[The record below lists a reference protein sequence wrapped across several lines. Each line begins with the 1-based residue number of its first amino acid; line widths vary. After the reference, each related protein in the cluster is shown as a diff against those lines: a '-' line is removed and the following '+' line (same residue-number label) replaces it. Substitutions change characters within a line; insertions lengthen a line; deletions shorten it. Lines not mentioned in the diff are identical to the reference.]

1 MENSKFSI
9 IAFNVIENTDD
20 KTILL
25 NYSKAPLVLYFTGED
40 VTQYLKQDENF
51 SKYLE
56 KCGVFTT
63 GRYTYSK
70 IQGNL
75 ISDMDKD
82 ADAYSVYKIDEQIQN
97 MFPLDLNLG
106 LSTEYIYEVVNE
118 TYWRVAKDNPG
129 KFTTILDT
137 HNEICRLCPKT
148 NEETIINYYK
158 SALKKNY
165 NFTDY
170 NLGVLY
176 KTISTVFNKQK

>member
-63 GRYTYSK
+63 ERYTYSK

-82 ADAYSVYKIDEQIQN
+82 ADAYSAGDGIRS
-97 MFPLDLNLG
+97 LL
-106 LSTEYIYEVVNE
+106 
-118 TYWRVAKDNPG
+118 R
-129 KFTTILDT
+129 
-137 HNEICRLCPKT
+137 R
-148 NEETIINYYK
+148 
-158 SALKKNY
+158 
-165 NFTDY
+165 
-170 NLGVLY
+170 
-176 KTISTVFNKQK
+176 

>member
-1 MENSKFSI
+1 MENSKFNI
-9 IAFNVIENTDD
+9 IAFNVIENADD

-25 NYSKAPLVLYFTGED
+25 NYSKVPIVLYFTGED
-40 VTQYLKQDENF
+40 VTQYLKQDDNF

-63 GRYTYSK
+63 ERYTYSK

-97 MFPLDLNLG
+97 MFPLDLNFD
-106 LSTEYIYEVVNE
+106 LSAEYIYEVVHE
-118 TYWRVAKDNPG
+118 TYLRVTKGNPSN
-129 KFTTILDT
+129 FTNVLDI

-158 SALKKNY
+158 AALKKNY

-176 KTISTVFNKQK
+176 KTISTVFNKQ

>member
-1 MENSKFSI
+1 MENSKFNI

-40 VTQYLKQDENF
+40 VTKYLKQDENF
-51 SKYLE
+51 SEYLE

-63 GRYTYSK
+63 ERYTNSK

-106 LSTEYIYEVVNE
+106 LSTEYIYEVVRE

-129 KFTTILDT
+129 KFTTVLGT

-148 NEETIINYYK
+148 NEDTIINYYK
-158 SALKKNY
+158 AALKKNY

-176 KTISTVFNKQK
+176 KTISMILNKQK